1 MTKDIA
7 KHLNAPMTHLLIEC
21 QECDPGILEA
31 EEALSDLLSELVFR
45 EDRPVMDFLF
55 HQFRPSGVTGFVMT
69 SGSRANIHT
78 WPEKQYASADLCTED
93 DVVASQIVEK
103 MRVGLRAKNVQVVEC
118 KRGNHQSMQMEIA
131 NYRRVPVRQID
142 LRGAIPNGVRL
153 DTSLNRGFGLFAV
166 RDFSPG
172 ELIYVAAGEQVGW
185 DAELIIETDLGRT
198 THSGDSYGYEISIV
212 WAKNWPPQIRE
223 AIANHYQLQNPTIDE
238 LVASVTADEEFN
250 TIITGIDGLGNHSR
264 NCNAQLQWSE
274 ASLEFDESDR
284 PVWAIPLRAIRPIQ
298 AGQELLQDYNHTL
311 LDFIPPSDWDD

>member
-21 QECDPGILEA
+21 QECDPGILDD

-93 DVVASQIVEK
+93 DVVTTQIVEK
-103 MRVGLRAKNVQVVEC
+103 MRVGLRAKNVRVVEC
-118 KRGNHQSMQMEIA
+118 KRGNRQSMQMEIV
-131 NYRRVPVRQID
+131 NFRRVPVRPID
-142 LRGAIPNGVRL
+142 LRDAIPNGVRL

-172 ELIYVAAGEQVGW
+172 ELIYVATGEQVGW

-198 THSGDSYGYEISIV
+198 IHSGDSYGYEISSV
-212 WAKNWPPQIRE
+212 WAKNWPQQIRE

-238 LVASVTADEEFN
+238 LIASVTADEEFN
-250 TIITGIDGLGNHSR
+250 VIILGFDGLANHSG
-264 NCNAQLQWSE
+264 NSNAQLQWSE
-274 ASLEFDESDR
+274 AILEFDESDR
-284 PVWAIPLRAIRPIQ
+284 PVWSIPVRAVCPIL